1 MERIEG
7 GDATVNKKA
16 LITGI
21 TGQDGAYMAELL
33 LSKGYKVFGLKRR
46 SSIFNTKRI
55 DHLYKDPH
63 NSEANLVFYYGDLTD
78 STNLIRIIQETQPDE
93 IYNFAA
99 QSHVKVSFD
108 VPEYTADVDALG
120 VLRLLEAIRILK
132 LEKKTKFFQASTS
145 ELFGNAKESPQ
156 NENTPFNPCS
166 PYSVAKLYAHK
177 CVINY
182 RNAYN
187 IFASNGIS
195 FNHESPIR
203 GETFVTRK
211 ITIGAAKIVLDLQ
224 DKIYLGNLDSKRDW
238 GHAKDYV
245 RGMWLMLQQDKS
257 DDYVLSTG
265 KQHSVREFCEIVFKA
280 FGIGIEWRGKGLDEK
295 GIITNIKRSDVVNY
309 WAYLK
314 IGDEVIC
321 IDPSYYRP
329 TDVNNLLGD
338 STKAFKELGWKPE
351 IPFEKMVRE
360 MVTSDF
366 AKLSR
371 KYNNKN
377 KE

>member
-1 MERIEG
+1 MKR
-7 GDATVNKKA
+7 A

-63 NSEANLVFYYGDLTD
+63 NKEANLVFYYGDLTD

-120 VLRLLEAIRILK
+120 VLRLLEAIRILN

-166 PYSVAKLYAHK
+166 PYAVAKLYAHK
-177 CVINY
+177 CVMNY
-182 RNAYN
+182 RNAYG
-187 IFASNGIS
+187 IFACNGIS

-211 ITIGAAKIVLDLQ
+211 ITIGAAKIVLGQLDR
-224 DKIYLGNLDSKRDW
+224 IYLGNLDSKRDW

-245 RGMWLMLQQDKS
+245 KGMWLMLQQDKP

-265 KQHSVREFCEIVFKA
+265 KQYSVREFCEIVF
-280 FGIGIEWRGKGLDEK
+280 GSYGIELEWEGNGIKERGVIKN
-295 GIITNIKRSDVVNY
+295 TNTLHFKEFIGRILIK
-309 WAYLK
+309 
-314 IGDEVIC
+314 
-321 IDPSYYRP
+321 IDPNYYRP

-338 STKAFKELGWKPE
+338 SIKAKIELGWEPK
-351 IPFEKMVRE
+351 ISFEE
-360 MVTSDF
+360 MVKEMVMSDF
-366 AKLSR
+366 VKIS
-371 KYNNKN
+371 KKIHIKN